1 MNIQLKFDEHGLV
14 PVIVQDA
21 YTNEVL
27 MLAYANQEA
36 YDKMIETGRT
46 CFYSRSRQQLWV
58 KGETSGN
65 RQDIVSIQSDC
76 DSDTLLVRVVQTG
89 VACHTG
95 SPTCFGEPVYGD
107 TERTAAILPELRRV
121 IQDRKAHP
129 KEGSYTNQLLN
140 NEDKVLKK
148 VVEEAGELAIAGKG
162 NDRNSQIWEAADLIY
177 HEMVLLEYLD
187 LPMDEIYKKL
197 SERRQGV
204 KK

>member
-36 YDKMIETGRT
+36 YDKMVETGRT

-65 RQDIVSIQSDC
+65 RQDIVSIQPDC